1 MKINQIYSLLN
12 DINAQMFGKDAVQV
26 KDMSGIISMG
36 QTIIGNTDNTDKFL
50 GILVDRIG
58 KTVVRTL
65 DLELDFPTLYMES
78 FEFGA
83 ILQKITVNP
92 FSAIQANE
100 WNAGANDFQPSLLDI
115 HKPEVVVK
123 YFTGT
128 DVWSFQVTIPDDLF
142 NSAFTS
148 EQMLGQFVDAIISAM
163 TDSMT
168 LSLNNMSRTAVNN
181 LIAEKILAGHN
192 VVNLLTMY
200 NTATSSSLTADAA
213 MHTKEFYRFSANVI
227 RKYIKYL
234 REPSYLYNE
243 GNVLRATARDNMHVL
258 MLTDFVA
265 GFESYLSADTFH
277 NDLLGM
283 PLYNEVAYWQG
294 NKGAAGEN
302 VFSVNSTINIVPS
315 SEESIE
321 TASDRYAINQ
331 SGIVCVLADRQAVA
345 VGLNN
350 RRSGSFYNSIDFYSN
365 IKSSAKMQYINDLS
379 ENVVVF
385 VVASSTASPALSLDK
400 TTLTFANSSAAD
412 QTVTATTVPADATV
426 TWKSS
431 KTAVAT
437 VAAGV
442 VSAAGAG
449 ECTITASITV
459 GGVTITKEVAVTV
472 GSTNTRSK

>member
-1 MKINQIYSLLN
+1 MKVNQIYSLLN
-12 DINAQMFGKDAVQV
+12 DINSQMFGQNAVQV
-26 KDMSGIISMG
+26 KDLSGIISMG
-36 QTIIGNTDNTDKFL
+36 QTIVGNTDNTDKFL

-78 FEFGA
+78 FEFGC
-83 ILQKITVNP
+83 ILQKISVNP
-92 FSAIQANE
+92 FSSIAASE
-100 WNAGANDFQPSLLDI
+100 WNISDNGFTPTMLDI
-115 HKPEVVVK
+115 HKPEVQVK

-148 EQMLGQFVDAIISAM
+148 EQMVGQFIDAIIAAM

-192 VVNLLTMY
+192 VVNLLAMY
-200 NTATSSSLTADAA
+200 NTATSSSLSADAA
-213 MHTKEFYRFSANVI
+213 MHTKEFYRFAANVI

-258 MLTDFVA
+258 MLTDFVS

-302 VFSVNSTINIVPS
+302 VFSVNSSINIIPS

-321 TASDRYAINQ
+321 TAGNRYAINQ

-345 VGLNN
+345 VGLNK

-365 IKSSAKMQYINDLS
+365 VKSSAKMQYINDLS
-379 ENVVVF
+379 ENCVVF
-385 VVASSTASPALSLDK
+385 VVASSTATPTLSLDK
-400 TTLTFANSSAAD
+400 STLTFANSSAAD
-412 QTVTATTVPADATV
+412 QTVTATTNPVDATV

-431 KTAVAT
+431 NTDVAT
-437 VAAGV
+437 VSAGV

-449 ECTITASITV
+449 TCKVTASISV

-472 GSTNTRSK
+472 GSGTKSK